1 VCHSHLLAA
10 GESLSLCPGSKVLY
24 KYCVIVICRKKEK
37 ASTDLSSDAK
47 TKTINKDGDDDH
59 VASEESHKD
68 VKSDAEVVLLNRYFV

>member
-1 VCHSHLLAA
+1 VCHSRA
-10 GESLSLCPGSKVLY
+10 GESLSLCPGSKALY
-24 KYCVIVICRKKEK
+24 KYCVTVICRKKEK

-68 VKSDAEVVLLNRYFV
+68 VKSDAEVMLLNRYFV